1 MFFSIRDFGGEPT
14 EEFRFPVLK
23 KFELF
28 NLIWLQE
35 LQLIEFM
42 RNFDEKSLASFQI
55 VRCNPMLV
63 RSIER
68 LLHMPNIQGTD
79 QFLEICHFGGSTCL
93 LLVVN
98 VLFLSKWKKY
108 VKLPEFRFQR
118 FFNGSF
124 SAIPHFNAEFSPTLR
139 YLFFSR
145 YLVSK
150 KILKALPYVSSWFF
164 YRRL

>member
-79 QFLEICHFGGSTCL
+79 QFLEVCHFRGSTCL

-98 VLFLSKWKKY
+98 VLFRNFAFKGFLMVPSPQCLIFMPNFPQLSDTH
-108 VKLPEFRFQR
+108 
-118 FFNGSF
+118 FF
-124 SAIPHFNAEFSPTLR
+124 
-139 YLFFSR
+139 R

-150 KILKALPYVSSWFF
+150 KILKALPYASS
-164 YRRL
+164 